1 MPSNYTFN
9 ASMSCSASSATGYS
23 QSQLGSFNLSLT
35 QINSVQSG
43 RMEIGTGNTE
53 VCAAPA
59 GTGINGKIVYIRNL
73 DKVNFLEVH
82 SGTAVDTHVIAI
94 LEPEEWFFTIVRD
107 DAAIG
112 ASADT
117 AAIDVEY
124 FSVEIDSEA

>member
-23 QSQLGSFNLSLT
+23 QSQSGSFNLSLT
-35 QINSVQSG
+35 QINQVESG
-43 RMEIGTGNTE
+43 R
-53 VCAAPA
+53 
-59 GTGINGKIVYIRNL
+59 NGKIVYIRNL

>member
-23 QSQLGSFNLSLT
+23 QSQSGSFNLNLT
-35 QINSVQSG
+35 QINQVESG
-43 RMEIGTGNTE
+43 RMEIGTGNT
-53 VCAAPA
+53 VITAAPA
-59 GTGINGKIVYIRNL
+59 DTGIGKIVYVRNL

-82 SGTAVDTHVIAI
+82 SAATNDTDVITI
-94 LEPEEWFFTIVRD
+94 LEPGEWFFTIIRD
-107 DAAIG
+107 TVAVG

-124 FSVEIDSEA
+124 FAVEIDSAA